1 MQEGKVVDEVGMFRP
16 SVFGTHIHQSN
27 IVWYRL
33 SYQCLK
39 SNWQDCFQLLCWLL
53 IALFARHY
61 TAVWN
66 LECGVFLW
74 TYWYDTRCCFD
85 VHSKADMSQLN
96 LTTTKKCKTE
106 KVKTDMLRSNSE
118 SLGNPHSQSWGKKE
132 RLRWEGFTEK
142 ESFKPGMKEWVCDG
156 QVIMISMT
164 VSSINDRIRFYS

>member
-53 IALFARHY
+53 IALFARPLY
-61 TAVWN
+61 SCFEFGMWS
-66 LECGVFLW
+66 FLW
-74 TYWYDTRCCFD
+74 TYWYDTRCCFN

-118 SLGNPHSQSWGKKE
+118 SLGNPRSQSWGKKGKVAV
-132 RLRWEGFTEK
+132 R
-142 ESFKPGMKEWVCDG
+142 
-156 QVIMISMT
+156 
-164 VSSINDRIRFYS
+164 RICRKGKF